1 MILRILMIL
10 ALPVCAASQTKLPRE
25 YFAERTS
32 KAPEIDGKIKRS
44 EWRKAPWTDF
54 FVDITGKGQLVPA
67 QQTRCR
73 MLWDDQFLYI
83 AAKMEE
89 RDLWATLKERDAII
103 FHDNDFEIFLDPNND
118 TEQYFEIEVNAFG
131 TVMDLLMSKP
141 YRKGGT
147 YDIHWNAGMKTAVM
161 VKGTLNDNRDKDRYW
176 TLEMAIPFKGLE
188 RPGRISHPKSGDT
201 WRINFSRVQWTLE
214 PNGTGYQKKK
224 KPDGRNLP
232 EDNWVWSPIGE
243 VNMHI
248 PEKWGLLKF
257 R

>member
-1 MILRILMIL
+1 MKRL
-10 ALPVCAASQTKLPRE
+10 ALLLMLFPWGAFSQTNVPRQYE
-25 YFAERTS
+25 VRKTS
-32 KAPEIDGKIKRS
+32 KPPRIDGKIRPS
-44 EWRKAPWTDF
+44 EWRKSSWTENF
-54 FVDITGKGQLVPA
+54 ADITGKTELIPSQR
-67 QQTRCR
+67 TRCR
-73 MLWDDQFLYI
+73 MLWDDEYLYI

-103 FHDNDFEIFLDPNND
+103 FHDNDFEIFIDPNND

-131 TVMDLLMSKP
+131 TIMDLLMSKP

-147 YDIHWNAGMKTAVM
+147 YDIHWNGGMKSAVM

-188 RPGRISHPKSGDT
+188 RPGRISQPKSGAT

-224 KPDGRNLP
+224 EPDGRNLP

-248 PEKWGLLKF
+248 PENWGFLIFK
-257 R
+257 